1 MESSAPT
8 VQAPVESRRA
18 RGRPYRSS
26 DALALLVEALPLLR
40 GGLTVH
46 SAQRLATLLR
56 ERLSVDAVAI
66 VDTETVLARDGIGS
80 DHHCAG
86 GPIVTELT
94 KRALASGEMVL
105 ATGRRAIGCPW
116 PRCPLGSALVVPLRV
131 RGRVV
136 GALKLY
142 RARPARIGRGQL
154 EAAAALGR
162 LFGVYLEL
170 AELDLQ
176 ASRVVRAE
184 LEALRAQISPHFL
197 FNTLNTIASLINTEP
212 RRAHDLVIEFAE
224 FFRETLAQHGEFVTL
239 ADELAYVQHYLDF
252 ERARLGARLAVRFRV
267 EPEAYSA
274 LLPVLVVQPL
284 VENAVNHGIEPR
296 PEGGLVEIH
305 VVGEGR
311 GYRIVVRDD
320 GVGMPPER
328 VARVLERGYGT
339 GLGMGL
345 NNVDQRLK
353 SIYGQQSGL
362 CISSVP
368 GQGTT
373 VTFWVP
379 SPRGGE

>member
-1 MESSAPT
+1 MSALRASG
-8 VQAPVESRRA
+8 VSRRV

-40 GGLTVH
+40 GGLTVQ
-46 SAQRLATLLR
+46 SAERLAPLLR
-56 ERLSVDAVAI
+56 ERLSVDAVAV
-66 VDTETVLARDGIGS
+66 VDTRTVLARDGIGS

-86 GPIVTELT
+86 GPIMTELT
-94 KRALASGEMVL
+94 KRALAAGEMVV
-105 ATGRRAIGCPW
+105 ATGRRAIGCPS
-116 PRCPLGSALVVPLRV
+116 PHCPLGSALVLPLRV

-142 RARPARIGRGQL
+142 RARPARIGRGQV
-154 EAAAALGR
+154 EAAIALGR

-176 ASRVVRAE
+176 AARVVRAE

-197 FNTLNTIASLINTEP
+197 FNTLNTIASLINTDP
-212 RRAHDLVIEFAE
+212 PRAHDLVIEFAE

-239 ADELAYVQHYLDF
+239 ADELAYVQHYLEF
-252 ERARLGARLAVRFRV
+252 ERARLGARLEVRFQV
-267 EPEAYSA
+267 APEAHSA

-296 PEGGLVEIH
+296 PEGGLVEISAAR
-305 VVGEGR
+305 EGR
-311 GYRIVVRDD
+311 GYRIVVRDN
-320 GVGMPPER
+320 GVGIAPER
-328 VARVLERGYGT
+328 LARVLERGYGT

-353 SIYGQQSGL
+353 SIFGQQSAL
-362 CISSVP
+362 SISSGP

-373 VTFWVP
+373 VAFWVP
-379 SPRGGE
+379 AAGEGE